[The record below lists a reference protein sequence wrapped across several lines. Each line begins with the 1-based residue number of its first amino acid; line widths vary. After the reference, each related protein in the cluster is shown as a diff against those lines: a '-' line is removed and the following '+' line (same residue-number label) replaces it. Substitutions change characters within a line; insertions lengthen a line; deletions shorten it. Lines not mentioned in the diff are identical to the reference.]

1 MLRKTGKQAMRTT
14 GRQIPSATALAL
26 VLSVASTQADASEL
40 SAGISLGW
48 IQAGTAARLAV
59 SPHAGISW
67 HITGNILFHVHDL
80 FSVVPPIQ
88 IGGAGVYNSTA
99 AALGYGWDHGDFSA
113 GPSLAIYLMPA
124 CGSALCGRVA
134 GMAAGAHAQ
143 TNAYVAGPLGVS
155 VSANVDWVGG
165 SSLVLPGYVS
175 VLVVAGPVL
184 RWSVK

>member
-1 MLRKTGKQAMRTT
+1 METMRTT
-14 GRQIPSATALAL
+14 GRQSPSAAGLAL
-26 VLSVASTQADASEL
+26 VLSVVPTQADASEL
-40 SAGISLGW
+40 SAGISFGW
-48 IQAGTAARLAV
+48 IQAGTATRLAV

-67 HITGNILFHVHDL
+67 RTKSNILIHVHDL
-80 FSVVPPIQ
+80 LSVVPPIQ

-113 GPSLAIYLMPA
+113 GPSVAIYFMPA

-134 GMAAGAHAQ
+134 GMAAGARAQ

-155 VSANVDWVGG
+155 VSANVDWVDGN
-165 SSLVLPGYVS
+165 SLVLPGHLS

-184 RWSVK
+184 RWSVE